1 MMEDY
6 MDVRNFYKVDVDDVG
21 VVIVGYSKYSLE
33 GCRSGYR
40 RL

>member
-33 GCRSGYR
+33 
-40 RL
+40 